1 MKLYEN
7 VVIGNFLYGL
17 GVSIGNRVKSGYL
30 PGAVSLLQQ
39 TPEDKALGDV
49 LLEFPGTLR
58 LIEFKAQ
65 GNRSTKERRRHN
77 KLSTILKDKQEF
89 RDISCREQEMLSIS
103 RRVHWYVETAPS
115 PLKGVEAFFSPYL
128 DAFDTGKPA
137 KQLFALEKY
146 IESVAD
152 DVVTSRSDE
161 RDVQEKEYLKL
172 VRWCQGVGETGA
184 GALIVIVGAGG
195 GMEFVALEDLMALN
209 MSYGKWVTY
218 RQEMELRLERALE
231 MELKQKE
238 LKMERG
244 WEYGR

>member
-17 GVSIGNRVKSGYL
+17 GVSIGRRLKSGYL

-49 LLEFPGTLR
+49 LLDFPGTLR

-65 GNRSTKERRRHN
+65 GNRSKKELIRYR
-77 KLSTILKDKQEF
+77 KLLPTIQEQ
-89 RDISCREQEMLSIS
+89 QEMLSIS

-128 DAFDTGKPA
+128 DVFDTKKPA
-137 KQLFALEKY
+137 KQPFALERF
-146 IESVAD
+146 IESVAN
-152 DVVTSRSDE
+152 DVILSKNDE
-161 RDVQEKEYLKL
+161 RDAQEKDYLKL

-184 GALIVIVGAGG
+184 GALIVVVGSGG
-195 GMEFVALEDLMALN
+195 GIEFVALEDLMALN
-209 MSYGKWVTY
+209 MSQQKWMAY
-218 RQEMELRLERALE
+218 KQER
-231 MELKQKE
+231 E
-238 LKMERG
+238 LKMERALKMELEKEELQMEWG
-244 WEYGR
+244 WSYGR

>member
-17 GVSIGNRVKSGYL
+17 GVSIGGRLKSGYL

-49 LLEFPGTLR
+49 LLDFPGTLR

-65 GNRSTKERRRHN
+65 ANRSKKELTRYR
-77 KLSTILKDKQEF
+77 KLLPTIQEQ
-89 RDISCREQEMLSIS
+89 QEMLSIS

-128 DAFDTGKPA
+128 DAFDTQKPA
-137 KQLFALEKY
+137 KKPFALERF

-152 DVVTSRSDE
+152 DVISSRNDE
-161 RDVQEKEYLKL
+161 RDTQEKDYLKL
-172 VRWCQGVGETGA
+172 VRWCQGTGETGS
-184 GALIVIVGAGG
+184 GALIVVVDSGG
-195 GMEFVALEDLMALN
+195 SMEFVALEDLMALN
-209 MSYGKWVTY
+209 MSHQKWMTY
-218 RQEMELRLERALE
+218 RQER
-231 MELKQKE
+231 E
-238 LKMERG
+238 LKMERALELELEKKELRMERG
-244 WEYGR
+244 WNYGR

>member
-17 GVSIGNRVKSGYL
+17 GFSIGKRLKSGYF

-49 LLEFPGTLR
+49 LLDFPGTLR

-65 GNRSTKERRRHN
+65 GNRSKKELTRYR
-77 KLSTILKDKQEF
+77 KLLPTIQDQ
-89 RDISCREQEMLSIS
+89 QEMLSIS

-115 PLKGVEAFFSPYL
+115 PLTGVEAFFSPYL
-128 DAFDTGKPA
+128 DAFGKEKAA
-137 KQLFALEKY
+137 KQPFSLERF

-152 DVVTSRSDE
+152 DAISSRNNE
-161 RDVQEKEYLKL
+161 RDVQEKDYLKL

-184 GALIVIVGAGG
+184 GALIVVVGSGG

-209 MSYGKWVTY
+209 MSYQQWMEY
-218 RQEMELRLERALE
+218 RQER
-231 MELKQKE
+231 E
-238 LKMERG
+238 LKMERALKMELERKELRMERG
-244 WEYGR
+244 LSYGR

>member
-17 GVSIGNRVKSGYL
+17 GVSIGNRLKSGYL

-65 GNRSTKERRRHN
+65 GNHSTKERRRHS
-77 KLSTILKDKQEF
+77 KLSTILKGKQEF
-89 RDISCREQEMLSIS
+89 RNISCRRQEMLTIS

-128 DAFDTGKPA
+128 NAFDTGKPA

-218 RQEMELRLERALE
+218 RQEMELRLEMALE
-231 MELKQKE
+231 MEFKQKE
-238 LKMERG
+238 TKMELG